1 MSDSW
6 ILTEMPCMARTPA
19 PWCVATIN
27 DSYAVS
33 TPEDEHGLRTCVCV
47 IAGVQCPCSLAA
59 AHLIAAA
66 PELLAGLKAAL
77 DSILELAQYEEAAQD
92 MAKTGWFDNAAK
104 AIAKADGR
112 HHANT

>member
-19 PWCVATIN
+19 PWGVATIN

-47 IAGVQCPCSLAA
+47 IAGVQCPGSLAA

-66 PELLAGLKAAL
+66 PELLAACHAVANDLRRLL
-77 DSILELAQYEEAAQD
+77 DGDDFSGMTDNDLFGAFLG
-92 MAKTGWFDNAAK
+92 TLNAAISK
-104 AIAKADGR
+104 AEGR
-112 HHANT
+112 E